1 MIVLKN
7 VTVAGEATD
16 VLVGA
21 GKILAIGSYVVDER
35 LITQTIDGTGKQLI
49 PGLLDGHVHPI
60 GGGGEGGFATRT
72 PPLSATDFLE
82 AGVTT
87 VVGLLG
93 TDGWT
98 RTGIDLL
105 AHLRGYTSQGIRS
118 FLLSGSYAV
127 PPVSITPSIAEDI
140 LLINEVIGI
149 GEIAINDHRSTQPTV
164 HELSRLASQG
174 RIAGLLKGVR
184 GTMNVHIGDGKRALA
199 LLEEVV
205 ETTDI
210 PITQFLPTHINRSE
224 RIFEAGLR
232 WAKQGGRID
241 FTTCTTEAF
250 IKEGEIPAGQALQ
263 RALAAGIPLSRITMS
278 SDAGASL
285 PAFDESGKLLRLETG
300 KPTSMLDA
308 VREAVKHGV
317 HFGDA
322 IQTVTSNVAE
332 AYGISGGDI
341 RPGERAD
348 LLLIDD
354 ALQIDTI
361 LAEGHAIMIQKKWLL
376 PK

>member
-1 MIVLKN
+1 MIILKN
-7 VTVAGEATD
+7 VTVAGETTD
-16 VLVGA
+16 VLIGA
-21 GKILAIGSYVVDER
+21 GKILAIGSYTVDER
-35 LITQTIDGTGKQLI
+35 LITQMIDGTGKQLI

-164 HELSRLASQG
+164 HELSRLASQA

-205 ETTDI
+205 EMTDI

-224 RIFEAGLR
+224 RIFEAGLH

-250 IKEGEIPAGQALQ
+250 IKEGEIPAGQALH
-263 RALAAGIPLSRITMS
+263 RALAAGIPLTRITMS

-317 HFGDA
+317 HFKDA

-332 AYGISGGDI
+332 AYGISGGNI
-341 RPGERAD
+341 QPGERAD

>member
-1 MIVLKN
+1 MIILKN
-7 VTVAGEATD
+7 VTVAGETTD
-16 VLVGA
+16 VLIGV
-21 GKILAIGSYVVDER
+21 GKILAIGSYTVDER
-35 LITQTIDGTGKQLI
+35 LITQMIDGTGKQLI

-164 HELSRLASQG
+164 HELSRLASQA

-250 IKEGEIPAGQALQ
+250 IKEGEIPAGQALH
-263 RALAAGIPLSRITMS
+263 RALAAGIPLTRITMS

-317 HFGDA
+317 HFKDA

-332 AYGISGGDI
+332 AYGISGGNI
-341 RPGERAD
+341 QPGERAD

>member
-1 MIVLKN
+1 MIILKN

-16 VLVGA
+16 VLIGA
-21 GKILAIGSYVVDER
+21 GKILAIGSYTVDER

-164 HELSRLASQG
+164 HELSRLASQA

-205 ETTDI
+205 EMTDI

-224 RIFEAGLR
+224 RIFEAGLH

-250 IKEGEIPAGQALQ
+250 IKEGEIPAGQALH
-263 RALAAGIPLSRITMS
+263 RALAAGIPLTRITMS

-317 HFGDA
+317 HFKDA

-332 AYGISGGDI
+332 AYGISGGNI
-341 RPGERAD
+341 QPGERAD

>member
-1 MIVLKN
+1 MILLKN
-7 VTVAGEATD
+7 VTLTGKLTD
-16 VLVGA
+16 VLIGG
-21 GKILAIGSYVVDER
+21 GKILAIGSYAMDER
-35 LITQTIDGTGKQLI
+35 LMSQIIDGSGKQLV
-49 PGLLDGHVHPI
+49 PGLIDGHVHPI

-72 PPLSATDFLE
+72 PPLSAHDFLE
-82 AGVTT
+82 GGVTT
-87 VVGLLG
+87 VIGLLG

-105 AHLRGYTSQGIRS
+105 AHVRGYTIQDIRS

-127 PPVSITPSIAEDI
+127 PPVSITKSIAEDI
-140 LLINEVIGI
+140 LLINEVIGV

-164 HELSRLASQG
+164 HELARLASQA

-184 GTMNVHIGDGKRALA
+184 GTMNVHVGDGKDALD

-224 RIFEAGLR
+224 RIFDAGLR
-232 WAKQGGRID
+232 WAKKGGRID

-250 IKEGEIPAGQALQ
+250 IEEGEIPAGQALQ
-263 RALAAGIPLSRITMS
+263 RALAAGIPLRQITMS

-285 PAFDESGKLLRLETG
+285 PAFDGSGKLLRLETG
-300 KPTSMLDA
+300 KPTSIFDA
-308 VREAVKHGV
+308 VRDAVQHGV
-317 HFGDA
+317 RIEDA

-341 RPGERAD
+341 RQGERAD

>member
-1 MIVLKN
+1 MIILKN
-7 VTVAGEATD
+7 VTVAGETTD
-16 VLVGA
+16 VLIGA
-21 GKILAIGSYVVDER
+21 GKILAIGSYTVDER
-35 LITQTIDGTGKQLI
+35 LITQMIDGTGKQLI

-60 GGGGEGGFATRT
+60 GGGGEAGFATRT

-164 HELSRLASQG
+164 HELSRLASQA

-205 ETTDI
+205 EMTDI

-250 IKEGEIPAGQALQ
+250 IKEGEIPAGQALH
-263 RALAAGIPLSRITMS
+263 RALAAGIPLTRITMS

-317 HFGDA
+317 HFKDA

-332 AYGISGGDI
+332 AYGISGGNI
-341 RPGERAD
+341 QPGERAD

>member
-1 MIVLKN
+1 MIILKN

-16 VLVGA
+16 VLIGA
-21 GKILAIGSYVVDER
+21 GKILAIGSYTVDER

-164 HELSRLASQG
+164 HELSRLASQA

-205 ETTDI
+205 EMTDI

-224 RIFEAGLR
+224 RIFEAGLH

-241 FTTCTTEAF
+241 FTTCTTEEF
-250 IKEGEIPAGQALQ
+250 IKEGEIPAGQALH
-263 RALAAGIPLSRITMS
+263 RALAAGIPLTRITMS

-317 HFGDA
+317 HFKDA

-332 AYGISGGDI
+332 AYGISGGNI
-341 RPGERAD
+341 QPGERAD

>member
-1 MIVLKN
+1 MIILKN
-7 VTVAGEATD
+7 VTVAGETTD
-16 VLVGA
+16 VLIGA
-21 GKILAIGSYVVDER
+21 GKILAIGSYTVDER
-35 LITQTIDGTGKQLI
+35 LITQMIDGTGKQLI

-164 HELSRLASQG
+164 HELSRLASQA

-205 ETTDI
+205 EMTDI

-250 IKEGEIPAGQALQ
+250 IKEGEIPAGQALH
-263 RALAAGIPLSRITMS
+263 RALAAGIPLTRITMS

-317 HFGDA
+317 HFKDA

-332 AYGISGGDI
+332 AYGISGGNI
-341 RPGERAD
+341 QPGERAD